1 MNLYSV
7 DWKEWTG
14 PGPRLKDIVG
24 QEQAVARLRAFA
36 QLHESSGTAPGHILL
51 IAPEGMGQ
59 LLVAAAFAGE
69 FGANSMAM
77 VKCPELE
84 IQGDFTALFTN
95 LRERQFLLMS
105 DVHFLRK
112 FCWKGLREIMHSNQ
126 LTITIGQGPAARNHV
141 FAVRPFTIIATCS
154 KLRDCP
160 SELLD
165 GFSLVLNLEPY
176 SRTELSEIATRI
188 ARKIDVSLEPGANE
202 LLAGGCNGSPGHLEL
217 IMRRLVRTIGQNN
230 ITSEGVRTGF
240 QVLGIR
246 VASLAAVL
254 ESTDLQELSGVD
266 FEKLVAGLLDRMG
279 FQTEMT
285 KTSGDGGI
293 DVIANLN
300 RAIVGGRYLFQC
312 KRYAAN
318 NLIGAPMLRDF
329 YGAVTADRA
338 VKGVFITT
346 SDFTAQA
353 REFGDRVG
361 LELIALPQLQELI
374 REYGPRENSPT
385 DSVCEVHAVSDSV

>member
-1 MNLYSV
+1 MTETTRANQGHNKSMNLYSV

-24 QEQAVARLRAFA
+24 QEQAVARLRVFA

-59 LLVAAAFAGE
+59 MLVAAAFAGE

-77 VKCPELE
+77 AKGPEFE
-84 IQGDFTALFTN
+84 VTGDFNALFIN
-95 LRERQFLLMS
+95 LRERQFLLIP

-112 FCWKGLREIMHSNQ
+112 PFWKGLREIMRSNQ
-126 LTITIGQGPAARNHV
+126 ITITIGQGPAARNHV
-141 FAVRPFTIIATCS
+141 MEVRPFTMIATCS

-160 SELLD
+160 TELLD
-165 GFSLVLNLEPY
+165 GFSLVLSLEPY

-188 ARKIDVSLEPGANE
+188 ARKIGVSLELGANE

-217 IMRRLVRTIGQNN
+217 IMRRLVRTTGQNN
-230 ITSEGVRTGF
+230 ITSEDVRTGF
-240 QVLGIR
+240 QALGIR

-254 ESTDLQELSGVD
+254 ESTDLHELSGVE

-300 RAIVGGRYLFQC
+300 RAIVGGRYLIQC

-318 NLIGAPMLRDF
+318 NLIGSPMLRDF

-346 SDFTAQA
+346 SDFTVQA
-353 REFGDRVG
+353 REFGERVG
-361 LELIALPQLQELI
+361 LELIGLSQLQELI
-374 REYGPRENSPT
+374 RKYAQSHVE
-385 DSVCEVHAVSDSV
+385 

>member
-141 FAVRPFTIIATCS
+141 FAVRP
-154 KLRDCP
+154 
-160 SELLD
+160 
-165 GFSLVLNLEPY
+165 
-176 SRTELSEIATRI
+176 
-188 ARKIDVSLEPGANE
+188 
-202 LLAGGCNGSPGHLEL
+202 
-217 IMRRLVRTIGQNN
+217 
-230 ITSEGVRTGF
+230 
-240 QVLGIR
+240 
-246 VASLAAVL
+246 
-254 ESTDLQELSGVD
+254 
-266 FEKLVAGLLDRMG
+266 
-279 FQTEMT
+279 
-285 KTSGDGGI
+285 
-293 DVIANLN
+293 
-300 RAIVGGRYLFQC
+300 
-312 KRYAAN
+312 
-318 NLIGAPMLRDF
+318 
-329 YGAVTADRA
+329 
-338 VKGVFITT
+338 
-346 SDFTAQA
+346 
-353 REFGDRVG
+353 
-361 LELIALPQLQELI
+361 
-374 REYGPRENSPT
+374 
-385 DSVCEVHAVSDSV
+385 